1 MDGAGALPRL
11 TVATIAREP
20 LPVLERFVRWHLSQ
34 GAERIILFLD
44 DPDDPARGALSG
56 DPRVELRPCTAGFWA
71 SIGLSADTRFTRRQ
85 RAVMTMAYREI
96 SGGWV
101 LILDADELM
110 WMRGRS
116 LPEGLATLPQGT
128 DTLRVTSAEQ
138 VGLPRGGEAF
148 RMPIDRGLVN
158 GIYGEDAALFRPR
171 FGLVGHPEGKS
182 IHRAGLSDIRLKLH
196 WAVTEAGAVI
206 EGPLWG
212 AAEEAHLLHYF
223 APGYDRWRSKM
234 DWRAGAHGFAG
245 PLKDRLAEIAGM
257 PDPEAGYR
265 ALYDRLHA
273 LTAEEEAAL
282 DAAGGLLRLL
292 PPLAVV

>member
-1 MDGAGALPRL
+1 MGGADLPRL

-20 LPVLERFVRWHLSQ
+20 LPVLERFVLWHLSQ
-34 GAERIILFLD
+34 GTDRIILFLD
-44 DPDDPARGALSG
+44 DPDDPAQGPLAG
-56 DPRVELRPCTAGFWA
+56 DPRVEVRLCTPALWAGL
-71 SIGLSADTRFTRRQ
+71 GLSADARFTRRQ
-85 RAVMTMAYREI
+85 RAVMTMAYRDV
-96 SGGWV
+96 SDGWV

-116 LPEGLATLPQGT
+116 LPEGLASLPHDT

-138 VGLPRGGEAF
+138 VGLPDGGEAF
-148 RMPIDRGLVN
+148 RMPIDRALVN

-196 WAVTEAGAVI
+196 WAVTEAGEVI

-212 AAEEAHLLHYF
+212 ASEQAHLLHYF
-223 APGYDRWRSKM
+223 APGFDRWRAKM

-245 PLKDRLAEIAGM
+245 PLKDRLAEIAAM
-257 PDPEAGYR
+257 ADPEAGYR

-273 LTAEEEAAL
+273 LTSAEEAAL
-282 DAAGGLLRLL
+282 DAAGGLLRDL
-292 PPLAVV
+292 PPLPPA